1 MPVLRWRL
9 RGGADD
15 VAAARRRQR
24 IGGGLRPLRAFF
36 RMPGAHGFGALVAV
50 FAAIVALAT
59 VDLRHLYVNPETG
72 KRGMDAV
79 EAFYSVLM
87 LLVFQPIQPLPASWL
102 TRLAFFL
109 VPLAGILVF
118 GQGLVRLGASLVN
131 REEWSRAMASTTRD
145 HVVVCGLGRVSL
157 KVVRWLLDLGEE
169 VVVVERERDNPLLD
183 EVRSWG
189 AAVVIGDARRGE
201 VLESAGLPAA
211 ESIVPCTSDD
221 LTNLSIALEA
231 RRLVPGVKVVLRM
244 ADVQLA
250 AQVRT
255 GFDITT
261 AFSIPELSAPAFAA
275 AATKVPL
282 DQAIAFGE
290 GDARSLL
297 TITKFTVVPESPLV
311 GRSLGELERDFDV
324 AVVALRAAA
333 DGRFRL
339 HPPDEAVLAAG
350 DRFVVSA
357 AVDALARVARLTP
370 PTREMSRYAAGRWPL
385 ERRQEH

>member
-1 MPVLRWRL
+1 MTLPAPLRRP
-9 RGGADD
+9 
-15 VAAARRRQR
+15 RRAL
-24 IGGGLRPLRAFF
+24 LRPLQAFF
-36 RMPGAHGFGALVAV
+36 RMPGAGGFGGLLAA
-50 FAAIVALAT
+50 FAAIVVLAT
-59 VDLRHLYVNPETG
+59 VDLRVLYLNPVTG
-72 KRGMDAV
+72 RQGMDLGEAV
-79 EAFYSVLM
+79 YSVLM
-87 LLVFQPIQPLPASWL
+87 MLVFQPLLPLPASWL
-102 TRLAFFL
+102 TRLVFFL

-118 GQGLVRLGASLVN
+118 GQGLVRLGATLVN

-169 VVVVERERDNPLLD
+169 VVVVDLQRDNPLLD
-183 EVRSWG
+183 EVRAWG
-189 AAVVIGDARRGE
+189 VAVVIGDGRRGE
-201 VLESAGLPAA
+201 VLEAAGVPAA

-231 RRLVPGVKVVLRM
+231 RRLVPGVRVVLRM

-250 AQVRT
+250 AQVRA

-261 AFSIPELSAPAFAA
+261 VFSIPELSAPAFAA

-290 GDARSLL
+290 DGARSLL
-297 TITKFTVVPESPLV
+297 TITKFTVVPESELV
-311 GRSLGELERDFDV
+311 GRSLGEIEREFDV

-339 HPPDEAVLAAG
+339 HPPDEARLAAG

-357 AVDALARVARLTP
+357 TVDALARIARFTP
-370 PTREMSRYAAGRWPL
+370 PTRKMSRFAAGRWPL
-385 ERRQEH
+385 ASGGAGHTPEV